1 MRIRGGFIR
10 MRAIEQC
17 MGRGLPPSVREALET
32 LGRAVAAADSE
43 GIPKE
48 RARAVL
54 AEAGVNPGEID
65 WLLELLE
72 NRGEIY
78 FVGNELRI
86 TEP

>member
-1 MRIRGGFIR
+1 M
-10 MRAIEQC
+10 
-17 MGRGLPPSVREALET
+17 
-32 LGRAVAAADSE
+32 AAADSE

>member
-1 MRIRGGFIR
+1 
-10 MRAIEQC
+10 
-17 MGRGLPPSVREALET
+17 MGRRLPPSAREALET
-32 LGRAVAAADSE
+32 L
-43 GIPKE
+43 E

-54 AEAGVNPGEID
+54 AEAGVDPGEID

-78 FVGNELRI
+78 FVGDELRI